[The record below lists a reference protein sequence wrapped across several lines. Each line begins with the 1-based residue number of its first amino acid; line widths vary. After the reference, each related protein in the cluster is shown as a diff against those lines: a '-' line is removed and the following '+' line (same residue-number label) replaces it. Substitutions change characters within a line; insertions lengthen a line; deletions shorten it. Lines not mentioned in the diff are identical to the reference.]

1 MYALADG
8 TERKLYLR
16 EVITFLVISLL
27 LNSMGNGLTVACNM
41 GSAMWTASAAN
52 IAHDFHFS
60 IATILIVY
68 GVVSILVNVILLQ
81 HWDWHRIIGNLIFI
95 FPYGYF
101 VSFWANFFRSLGVA
115 SLSIPT
121 RILLDVIGIV
131 CLGIAISIYQRV
143 NVILHPNDD
152 MTNIIR
158 FKYVKGN
165 PVAAQLLNFA
175 FPLVV
180 IIVLWIAFKELVAVN
195 VGTIIALFFQ
205 GAVIGWTDKHIFK
218 RLKHRLNLIKA
229 KQAKVVVD

>member
-1 MYALADG
+1 MYVLADG

-16 EVITFLVISLL
+16 EVIIYLVISLL

-52 IAHDFHFS
+52 LAHDFHFS

-68 GVVSILVNVILLQ
+68 GIVSILVNVILLQ
-81 HWDWHRIIGNLIFI
+81 HFDWHRIIGNLIFI

-101 VSFWANFFRSLGVA
+101 VSLWANFFRSLGVT
-115 SLSIPT
+115 SLPIPT
-121 RILLDVIGIV
+121 RILLDVIGII

-175 FPLVV
+175 FPSVV
-180 IIVLWIAFKELVAVN
+180 IVVLWVVFKEVVAVN
-195 VGTIIALFFQ
+195 IGTIIALFFQ
-205 GAVIGWTDKHIFK
+205 GAVIGWTDKHLFK
-218 RLKHRLNLIKA
+218 RLKHRLKFIKDKKETLA
-229 KQAKVVVD
+229 VE